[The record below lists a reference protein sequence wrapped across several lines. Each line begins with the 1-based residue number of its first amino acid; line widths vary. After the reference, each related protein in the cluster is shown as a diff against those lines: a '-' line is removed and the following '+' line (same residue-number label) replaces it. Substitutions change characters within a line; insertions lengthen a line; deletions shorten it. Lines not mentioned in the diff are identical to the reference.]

1 MLDNRNEEYDLMT
14 GDTNLL
20 ATIRTKHMQLISR
33 TWIVA
38 SIIVQTLI
46 LVMAVGVFWQATL
59 YHFYDN
65 SGNLTVLFFW
75 VNTGEHDISDFSFE
89 HSGTKYWWFYF
100 GDKGDC
106 EIASV
111 NTEAT
116 CKILENIRYSNS
128 LLVAG
133 LIVAYVF
140 TLLSTLFLVMM
151 FCQKYYRITNIV
163 LLVPALCFLCSPL
176 IWYFTS
182 EARNDLTEV
191 RWSPLITLEV
201 FGILELICFL
211 GGRYYAN
218 KLYGADFEQMLLE
231 DICDTESD

>member
-111 NTEAT
+111 NTDAT
-116 CKILENIRYSNS
+116 CRIL
-128 LLVAG
+128 
-133 LIVAYVF
+133 
-140 TLLSTLFLVMM
+140 
-151 FCQKYYRITNIV
+151 
-163 LLVPALCFLCSPL
+163 
-176 IWYFTS
+176 
-182 EARNDLTEV
+182 
-191 RWSPLITLEV
+191 
-201 FGILELICFL
+201 
-211 GGRYYAN
+211 
-218 KLYGADFEQMLLE
+218 
-231 DICDTESD
+231 